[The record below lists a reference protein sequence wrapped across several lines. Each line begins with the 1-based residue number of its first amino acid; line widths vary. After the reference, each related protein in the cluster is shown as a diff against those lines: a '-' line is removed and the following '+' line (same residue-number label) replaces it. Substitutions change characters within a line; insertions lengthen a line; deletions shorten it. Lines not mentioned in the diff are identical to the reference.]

1 MSNIAVIVGSV
12 RKNGNTEILAKALVD
27 GAKKYNNVEIISV
40 ADYKVNPCIGC
51 NACFSREGI
60 VCFQDDD
67 MPRIYEILR
76 ESDIIIIAS
85 PVYFY

>member
-12 RKNGNTEILAKALVD
+12 RKNGNTEILAKAFAD

-60 VCFQDDD
+60 HVFRMMICQRF
-67 MPRIYEILR
+67 
-76 ESDIIIIAS
+76 IIS
-85 PVYFY
+85 